1 MEMRK
6 LLAIA
11 WLDFKMGFADKSE
24 LVFFLVLPVV
34 FTLILAGAMG
44 GGSSDGDTRY
54 ALPVADEDASALSSQ
69 LTALL
74 AESDVVRPVARTR
87 AEAEALVRD
96 GKVAAALIVPTGFG
110 EALMA
115 GRVSDITLTQVP
127 NDTRALAVE
136 QAVRAAADRVSN
148 AVLAANASVAEAERI
163 RPFADAAAR
172 QAYFQQAMAMAQE
185 LLANPPARAETTHA
199 PEVIRTSASPAEQSS
214 VGQLVTWVSIPLIGV
229 AAIFI
234 DERRQGTLRRLLAM
248 PVGREIILGGKIGGR
263 LIHGMVQMALLIL
276 FGALILGVNWG
287 RSPLALVLMML
298 AFALAF
304 VAFGVL
310 VGTVAKTPSQAN
322 WMAISSG
329 MLMAALGGAWWPL
342 EITPQV
348 YQQAVRIFPTTWA
361 MAGFSDIV
369 ARGQGVGGILP
380 EAGVLLAFAAVFFGI
395 GFWRLRY
402 E

>member
-1 MEMRK
+1 MRK
-6 LLAIA
+6 VLAIA

-24 LVFFLVLPVV
+24 LVFFLVLPII
-34 FTLILAGAMG
+34 FTLILAGTMG
-44 GGSSDGDTRY
+44 GGSSGADDRVV
-54 ALPVADEDASALSSQ
+54 LPVVDEDASALSAQ
-69 LTALL
+69 LTTLL
-74 AESDVVRPVARTR
+74 AESDVVRPEAKTR
-87 AEAEALVRD
+87 AEAEALVKE
-96 GKVAAALIVPTGFG
+96 GKVGAALVIPAGFG

-115 GRVSDITLTQVP
+115 GHPSDLRLAQAP
-127 NDTRALAVE
+127 NDTRALAAE

-163 RPFADAAAR
+163 RPFADAAAK
-172 QAYFQQAMAMAQE
+172 QAYFRQALTMAQA
-185 LLANPPARAETTHA
+185 LLANPPARAEITHA
-199 PEVIRTSASPAEQSS
+199 PEVIRTSADPAEQSS

-234 DERRQGTLRRLLAM
+234 DERRQGTLRRLLTM

-276 FGALILGVNWG
+276 FGAFILGVNWG
-287 RSPLALVLMML
+287 RSPLALVIMML

-342 EITPQV
+342 EITPPV
-348 YQQAVRIFPTTWA
+348 YQQVVRVFPTTWA

-369 ARGQGVGGILP
+369 VRGQGVGGILP
-380 EAGVLLAFAAVFFGI
+380 EAGVLLAFAALFFGI

>member
-1 MEMRK
+1 MRK

-24 LVFFLVLPVV
+24 LIFFLVLPVI
-34 FTLILAGAMG
+34 FTLILAATMSG
-44 GGSSDGDTRY
+44 GGSSDGDNRY
-54 ALPVADEDASALSSQ
+54 TLPVADEDASALSSQ

-87 AEAEALVRD
+87 AEAEALVKD
-96 GKVAAALIVPTGFG
+96 GKVAAALIIPTGFG

-115 GRVSDITLTQVP
+115 GRVSDLTLTQAP

-148 AVLAANASVAEAERI
+148 AVLAATASVAEAERI

-172 QAYFQQAMAMAQE
+172 RAYFQQAMAMAQE
-185 LLANPPARAETTHA
+185 LLANPPARAETTYA
-199 PEVIRTSASPAEQSS
+199 PEVIRTSANAAEQSS

-263 LIHGMVQMALLIL
+263 LIHGMVQMALLIV
-276 FGALILGVNWG
+276 FGALVLGVNWG
-287 RSPLALVLMML
+287 RSPLALALMML

-304 VAFGVL
+304 VALGVL

-348 YQQAVRIFPTTWA
+348 YQQVVRIFPTTWA

-369 ARGQGVGGILP
+369 VRGQGVGGILP
-380 EAGVLLAFAAVFFGI
+380 EAGVLLAFAAVFFGL